1 MADSLS
7 CTAGLQNLRL
17 VADRPKE
24 AGAHFP
30 HDAVC
35 AALLALMLP
44 RTQVDAC
51 TADKPIGVS
60 RDVGVKPLEL
70 IGQEGDP
77 SQSMVIRLRHC
88 VRQQFI
94 NLIANGKGLFQ

>member
-1 MADSLS
+1 MADALS
-7 CTAGLQNLRL
+7 CTACLQNLRL
-17 VADRPKE
+17 VADRPKK

-30 HDAVC
+30 HYAVC
-35 AALLALMLP
+35 ATWFALMLSC
-44 RTQVDAC
+44 TEVDAC

-77 SQSMVIRLRHC
+77 SQSMVISLRHC

>member
-1 MADSLS
+1 MADAFSNS
-7 CTAGLQNLRL
+7 ACLQDLRL
-17 VADRPKE
+17 VADRPKK

-30 HDAVC
+30 HYAVC
-35 AALLALMLP
+35 TALLALMHP
-44 RTQVDAC
+44 CTEVDAC

-70 IGQEGDP
+70 IGQECDAT
-77 SQSMVIRLRHC
+77 QSMVIRLRHF

-94 NLIANGKGLFQ
+94 NLIANGKSLFQ